1 MSAQYAKD
9 QPTGFSNH
17 VSSVAIVGAGG
28 TVGKYVTEALLKT
41 GKHKI
46 TALTREDSSNT
57 LPEGV
62 IVKKVNYNDSS
73 TLVEALKGQHVFII
87 TMNVM
92 APGDTEKKL
101 IEAAAEAGV
110 PWVLPN
116 EWGGDPSQA
125 QMGVDAFLGP
135 VKQQTRDLVVSLGKS
150 AYIAMV
156 CGFWYE
162 FSLAGS
168 ESRYGFDFPTKHM
181 TFYDDGKTAINTSTL
196 LQCGR
201 AVAALLSLNILPED
215 ENDKSP
221 TISQFRNRPVYLSSF
236 SISQKDMF
244 DSVLRVTGTK
254 EQDWTVRYQDS
265 GERYKEGKE
274 KMNAGDR
281 QGYAQLLYARVFYP
295 TDEGN
300 FEKRGLLH
308 NDLLGLPKEDL
319 DEATK
324 RGVDLVGRQDRYNA

>member
-9 QPTGFSNH
+9 QPAGYSNH
-17 VSSVAIVGAGG
+17 VSSIAIVGAGG

-41 GKHKI
+41 GKHKV
-46 TALTREDSSNT
+46 TAITREDSSNT

-62 IVKKVNYNDSS
+62 IVKKVNYSNPS
-73 TLVEALKGQHVFII
+73 TVVEALKGQDVFII

-116 EWGGDPSQA
+116 EWGGDPSQT
-125 QMGVDAFLGP
+125 QMGVDTFLGP
-135 VKQQTRDLVVSLGKS
+135 AKQQARDLVVSLGKS
-150 AYIAMV
+150 AYLSMV
-156 CGFWYE
+156 SSFWYE

-181 TFYDDGKTAINTSTL
+181 TFYDEGKTAINTSTF

-201 AVAALLSLNILPED
+201 AVAALLSLKILPED

-221 TISQFRNRPVYLSSF
+221 TISQFRNKPVFLSSF

-254 EQDWTVRYQDS
+254 EQDWTIGYQDS
-265 GERYKEGKE
+265 RERYKKGLE
-274 KMNAGDR
+274 KMKAGDR
-281 QGYAQLLYARVFYP
+281 QGYAELLYARGFYP
-295 TDEGN
+295 TDEAN

-308 NDLLGLPKEDL
+308 NELLGLPKEDL

-324 RGVDLVGRQDRYNA
+324 RGVDMAGRQDGYNA